1 MAKVKYPTQKEL
13 LEVLELRVVE
23 GRYDLIME
31 E

>member
-13 LEVLELRVVE
+13 LEVFELRVVE